1 MNESLRNE
9 LANETTPEDTA
20 QWLENW
26 GRRLSKNFSGDMSE
40 RISENA
46 KSIYTVMRETC
57 AILDW
62 LLCEENYHVHL
73 TLQVREKLAKLLR
86 MIDGTDEQV

>member
-1 MNESLRNE
+1 MNESLRDE
-9 LANETTPEDTA
+9 VICKTPEDTE
-20 QWLENW
+20 QWVKDW
-26 GRRLSKNFSGDMSE
+26 GERLSKDFSEDMSE
-40 RISENA
+40 RVSENS

-62 LLCEENYHVHL
+62 LLCEEQYHVHL
-73 TLQVREKLAKLLR
+73 TIKVRDKLAKLLR